1 MITLRLSPLC
11 SVTGALAIVV
21 SSVLASCAMPN
32 DGQVINPTHYAAEVV
47 ETDGSG
53 HWVIAEDVGG
63 APIPTDDGVFVVKEG
78 GALFRVSY
86 DGSVTMQLYP
96 TIQWNYTSLLPNGK
110 KILLG
115 TATASA
121 SGLYLMDADG
131 SNLVKLGVPN
141 GLYVNPGISPNLDE
155 IVFYRDHSIG
165 RMKIDG
171 TNFQYIWKDTG
182 STYAWF
188 ATYVDETHIVYEV
201 SDRGTNK
208 NSIRVF
214 NTASQDDKLMGE
226 LLSGS
231 FPLSGKTVDGSH
243 FLMSG
248 IDGIRI
254 FDVDNLTVRTVGQG
268 RDPSYS
274 PDGSQI
280 VFIQGSNVVTTN
292 ADGSHVKTIA
302 VLDSIK
308 SLKYPQFSPDGK
320 HVVLWSVW
328 KVMY

>member
-1 MITLRLSPLC
+1 MNILRSSPSVPTSMVFAILVC
-11 SVTGALAIVV
+11 SIPISCTMPSDVQVV
-21 SSVLASCAMPN
+21 
-32 DGQVINPTHYAAEVV
+32 NPTHYEAEVV

-53 HWVIAEDVGG
+53 HWVIAEDVGD
-63 APIPTDDGVFVVKEG
+63 APIPTDSEVLVVKEG
-78 GALFRVSY
+78 GTLFRVSY
-86 DGSVTMQLYP
+86 DGSVKMQLYP
-96 TIQWNYTSLLPNGK
+96 TIQWNYSSLLPNGK

-155 IVFYRDHSIG
+155 IVFYRDHSIA

-171 TNFQYIWKDTG
+171 TNFQYIWRDTG

-188 ATYVDETHIVYEV
+188 ARYVDETHIVYEV
-201 SDRGTNK
+201 SDRGSNK
-208 NSIRVF
+208 NWIRVF
-214 NTASQDDKLMGE
+214 DTATQEDKLAGV

-254 FDVDNLTVRTVGQG
+254 FDVDDLTARTVGQG

-280 VFIQGSNVVTTN
+280 VFIQGSKVITMNP
-292 ADGSHVKTIA
+292 DGSNVKTIA
-302 VLDSIK
+302 VLDSMK
-308 SLKYPQFSPDGK
+308 SLSWPRFSPEDRK
-320 HVVLWSVW
+320 SVV
-328 KVMY
+328 